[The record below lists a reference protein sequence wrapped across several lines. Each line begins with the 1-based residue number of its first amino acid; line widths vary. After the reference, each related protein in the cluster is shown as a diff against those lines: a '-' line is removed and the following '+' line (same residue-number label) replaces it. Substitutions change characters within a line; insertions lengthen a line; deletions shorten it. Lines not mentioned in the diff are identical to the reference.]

1 MRKKINY
8 KKNEVQL
15 KKKLIKPVNQ
25 SNLDYLS
32 KLANHVNVI
41 ERQNKKIHDKIKFL
55 LISILKNK
63 IKTNI

>member
-41 ERQNKKIHDKIKFL
+41 ER
-55 LISILKNK
+55 
-63 IKTNI
+63 

>member
-1 MRKKINY
+1 MIIKLNTNLIPRFKYMRKKIYY

-41 ERQNKKIHDKIKFL
+41 ER
-55 LISILKNK
+55 
-63 IKTNI
+63 

>member
-1 MRKKINY
+1 M
-8 KKNEVQL
+8 
-15 KKKLIKPVNQ
+15 NQ
-25 SNLDYLS
+25 NNLDYLN

-41 ERQNKKIHDKIKFL
+41 ERQNKKINYKIKFL